1 MDLDNKE
8 LSCSFCGKGENAVE
22 QLICGPNGIYICNEC
37 IEACN
42 ALLDEQAEAEEEE
55 VSKDFSV
62 QLLKP
67 HEIKAKLDEYIVGQD
82 EAKKVLSVAVYNH
95 YKRINARTDG
105 DDVELEKS
113 NVLMLGPTGCG
124 KTLLAK
130 TLAKILNVPFT
141 VADATTLTEAGYVGD
156 DV

>member
-1 MDLDNKE
+1 M
-8 LSCSFCGKGENAVE
+8 SCSFCGKGENAVE

-82 EAKKVLSVAVYNH
+82 EAKKVLSVAVYITTSAST
-95 YKRINARTDG
+95 RVRT
-105 DDVELEKS
+105 
-113 NVLMLGPTGCG
+113 
-124 KTLLAK
+124 
-130 TLAKILNVPFT
+130 
-141 VADATTLTEAGYVGD
+141 ATTWNWKRATC
-156 DV
+156 